1 MDDEELGAEA
11 GDYRERRVC
20 VDRRTGLKN
29 LKLRLRGED
38 DNSLSGNRID
48 SMSVVQKE
56 RLPI

>member
-11 GDYRERRVC
+11 GDDRERGVC

-29 LKLRLRGED
+29 LKLCLRGED
-38 DNSLSGNRID
+38 DNSLSGNRRD